1 MSDTSFSLS
10 PAFKPK
16 YWPTWLGLC
25 FLRLICLLPYPVLMQ
40 IGKGIGLLAYRLMKK
55 RKRIAQINID
65 ACFNELPQAER
76 DALTKEAMVNT
87 GIGIMEGFYSWWTS
101 FDEINA
107 RGTLH
112 GADIVREAQ
121 ARGQGVI
128 ILSPHYTS
136 IEVSGRI
143 LFGNLPADTTYR
155 AQNNAAID
163 WCLTRARQQD
173 GCHLIEKTE
182 MRKMIKRLKQGRA
195 MWYACDQDF
204 GRKNSVFAPFFGHQ
218 AATIATIGRLVKIT
232 GAKVVFIDYFRDDSQ
247 GFAKSHYHVNISD
260 PFTDQFNASDLDN
273 AIVMNQAVEASV
285 RQHKSQYFWVHKR
298 FKKRPKHETK
308 NFY

>member
-1 MSDTSFSLS
+1 
-10 PAFKPK
+10 
-16 YWPTWLGLC
+16 
-25 FLRLICLLPYPVLMQ
+25 
-40 IGKGIGLLAYRLMKK
+40 
-55 RKRIAQINID
+55 
-65 ACFNELPQAER
+65 
-76 DALTKEAMVNT
+76 
-87 GIGIMEGFYSWWTS
+87 
-101 FDEINA
+101 
-107 RGTLH
+107 
-112 GADIVREAQ
+112 
-121 ARGQGVI
+121 
-128 ILSPHYTS
+128 
-136 IEVSGRI
+136 
-143 LFGNLPADTTYR
+143 
-155 AQNNAAID
+155 
-163 WCLTRARQQD
+163 
-173 GCHLIEKTE
+173 LIEKTE